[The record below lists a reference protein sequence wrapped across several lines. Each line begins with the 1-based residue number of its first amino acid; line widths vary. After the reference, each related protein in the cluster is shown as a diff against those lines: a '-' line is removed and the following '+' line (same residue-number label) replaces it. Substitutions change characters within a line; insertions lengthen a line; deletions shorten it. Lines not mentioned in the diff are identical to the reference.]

1 MRRVILGLVVAAF
14 GMGPV
19 SASAQANTETLA
31 DIRQELSVL
40 YVELQKLKRELNTT
54 GATGTATVG
63 GSVLDRVNTIE
74 SELQRLTSKTEELEF
89 RIDSVVTDGTNRVGD
104 LEFRICELEPSCD
117 IGSIEPGDTLGGVE
131 PSTGGNAGGTGGTGS
146 APATGTTGGAS
157 TEGSTEST
165 TGSTS
170 GTDTGVQ
177 MAAAEQADFDAA
189 MAAFESGE
197 YTAAATQFERFT
209 TNYPGSPME
218 AQAGL
223 KRGEALEKANDMTG
237 AARAYLDTFSTA
249 PDGPQAPQALF
260 LLGRSL
266 GQLGQTNEACLTL
279 GEVAQ
284 RFPQSPAVGQATQAM
299 QNLGCS

>member
-54 GATGTATVG
+54 GASGNATVG

-131 PSTGGNAGGTGGTGS
+131 PATSGQGTTGTAPATDTTGTATTGGT
-146 APATGTTGGAS
+146 TGTDS
-157 TEGSTEST
+157 
-165 TGSTS
+165 
-170 GTDTGVQ
+170 GVQ
-177 MAAAEQADFDAA
+177 MAAAEQADFDTA
-189 MAAFESGE
+189 MAAFDAGE
-197 YTAAATQFERFT
+197 YAAAAEQFERFT

-223 KRGEALEKANDMTG
+223 KRGEALEQANDMTG

-266 GQLGQTNEACLTL
+266 GALGQTNEACLTL

-284 RFPQSPAVGQATQAM
+284 RFPQSPAVGQAASAM

>member
-1 MRRVILGLVVAAF
+1 MRRAILGLVVATL
-14 GMGPV
+14 GLGPH
-19 SASAQANTETLA
+19 AALAQANTETLA

-54 GATGTATVG
+54 GATGSASVG

-104 LEFRICELEPSCD
+104 LEFRLCELEPGCD
-117 IGSIEPGDTLGGVE
+117 IGSIEPGDTLGGVT
-131 PSTGGNAGGTGGTGS
+131 PSTGGTGGTGNTGS
-146 APATGTTGGAS
+146 TGGTAPATDTTGAAGTGGDAGSAETGA
-157 TEGSTEST
+157 
-165 TGSTS
+165 
-170 GTDTGVQ
+170 GVQ
-177 MAAAEQADFDAA
+177 MAVGEKADFDAA
-189 MAAFESGE
+189 MATFEAGD
-197 YTAAATQFERFT
+197 YQAAAEQFELFT

-223 KRGEALEKANDMTG
+223 KRGEALEQANDMTG

-249 PDGPQAPQALF
+249 PEGPQAPQALF

-266 GQLGQTNEACLTL
+266 GALGQTNEACLTL

-284 RFPQSPAVGQATQAM
+284 RFPQSPAVGQAASAM

>member
-54 GATGTATVG
+54 GASGNATVG

-117 IGSIEPGDTLGGVE
+117 IGSIEPGDTLGGVA
-131 PSTGGNAGGTGGTGS
+131 PSTGGNAGSTGTAPDPAPAPATDTTGTATTGGT
-146 APATGTTGGAS
+146 TGT
-157 TEGSTEST
+157 EG
-165 TGSTS
+165 
-170 GTDTGVQ
+170 GVQ
-177 MAAAEQADFDAA
+177 MAAAEQADFDTA
-189 MAAFESGE
+189 MAAFEAGE
-197 YTAAATQFERFT
+197 YAAAAEQFERFT

-223 KRGEALEKANDMTG
+223 KRGEALEQANDMTG
-237 AARAYLDTFSTA
+237 AARAYLNTFSTA

-266 GQLGQTNEACLTL
+266 GALGQTNEACLTL

-284 RFPQSPAVGQATQAM
+284 RFPQSPAVGQAASAM